1 MKDNNLKIEYIRT
14 GALTPYENNTRK
26 HAEEDIN
33 EIMLSIQH
41 FGFNDPIGIWSD
53 KNIII
58 EGHGRLVAAKRLG
71 IKEVPCI
78 RLDHLTD
85 EERKAYGII
94 HNKTA
99 ELSRWDFEKL
109 DAEIEALGMREFPSF
124 ADLDKKLE
132 EDPDASQEEERQKIF
147 TFETVEAQ
155 YQIVMRVVDYIEKNI
170 PMEHTFGN
178 KNKKSNAIFEG
189 VYLWMQSQGLI

>member
-1 MKDNNLKIEYIRT
+1 MKENNLKIEYLRT
-14 GALTPYENNTRK
+14 GSLTPYENNTRK
-26 HAEEDIN
+26 HTEEDIN

-78 RLDHLTD
+78 RLDHLSD
-85 EERKAYGII
+85 EERREYGIL

-132 EDPDASQEEERQKIF
+132 DTPEEQPEEERQKIF

-170 PMEHTFGN
+170 PMEHTYGN

-189 VYLWMQSQGLI
+189 VYLWMESQGLI

>member
-1 MKDNNLKIEYIRT
+1 MKENNLKIEYLRT
-14 GALTPYENNTRK
+14 GSLTPYENNTRK
-26 HAEEDIN
+26 HTEEDIN

-78 RLDHLTD
+78 RLDHLSD
-85 EERKAYGII
+85 EERREYGIL

-132 EDPDASQEEERQKIF
+132 EDPETPQEEERQKIF

-170 PMEHTFGN
+170 PMEHTYGN

-189 VYLWMQSQGLI
+189 VYLWMESQGLI